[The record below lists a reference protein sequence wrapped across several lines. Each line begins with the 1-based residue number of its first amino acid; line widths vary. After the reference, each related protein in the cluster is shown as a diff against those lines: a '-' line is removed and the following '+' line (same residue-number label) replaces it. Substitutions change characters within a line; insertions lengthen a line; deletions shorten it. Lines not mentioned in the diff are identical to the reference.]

1 MTRRSPVLP
10 AGETMKTALVTGAG
24 SGIGRAIA
32 QRLARDGYPVIVNDI
47 DDARAGDVA
56 AAIGAA
62 GGRAKAQAGD
72 VSSESDVGRLV
83 EAARAAFGPIGLLV
97 NNAGHVHQCAFEH
110 LAAADF
116 DRMFA
121 VHVRGTFLMMRAVL
135 PEMLAAEAGV
145 IINIASQLGQ
155 IGGVELVHYSGAKAA
170 IIGMTKAL
178 AREVSSRGVRVNAVA
193 PGPVNTPLVTVLS
206 QDWRDRKAAQL
217 PLGRFGEPEE
227 IAATV
232 AFLASPEA
240 SLFVGQTL
248 GANSGDVML

>member
-1 MTRRSPVLP
+1 MTKS
-10 AGETMKTALVTGAG
+10 AIVTGAG

-32 QRLARDGYPVIVNDI
+32 ERLAQEGYGVLVNDLH
-47 DDARAGDVA
+47 DDRAEEVA
-56 AAIGAA
+56 AVIEAKGGKAA
-62 GGRAKAQAGD
+62 AQAGD
-72 VSSESDVGRLV
+72 VSREDDVTAIAA
-83 EAARAAFGPIGLLV
+83 AARAAFGEVGLLV
-97 NNAGHVHQCAFEH
+97 NNAGHVHQSLFTGITP
-110 LAAADF
+110 ADF

-135 PEMLAAEAGV
+135 PAMLEAGEGV

-170 IIGMTKAL
+170 IIGMTKSL
-178 AREVSSRGVRVNAVA
+178 AREVSSQGVRVNAVA
-193 PGPVNTPLVTVLS
+193 PGPINTPLVRALS
-206 QDWRDRKAAQL
+206 QDWQERKAAQL

-227 IAATV
+227 IAAVV
-232 AFLASPEA
+232 AFLASPAA